1 MSTTILDIP
10 VTDIDGK
17 ETTLSEHS
25 GKVLLVVNVASRC
38 GLTPQYSGLQDLQD
52 KYAAKGFSVLGFPCN
67 DFANQEPEDET
78 GIKTFCETNFQ
89 VNFPLFSKI
98 TINQKPRHPLYA
110 AMIEA
115 VPHATPAPDGTLLET
130 LEKHNLQPANDT
142 DVMWNFEKFLIGKD
156 GSVLARFAPDVTP
169 DNALLTD
176 AIEDALN

>member
-78 GIKTFCETNFQ
+78 GIKTFCDSHSLSGSC
-89 VNFPLFSKI
+89 VILAGKCRYLVRPL
-98 TINQKPRHPLYA
+98 A
-110 AMIEA
+110 A
-115 VPHATPAPDGTLLET
+115 GFGL
-130 LEKHNLQPANDT
+130 KNL
-142 DVMWNFEKFLIGKD
+142 
-156 GSVLARFAPDVTP
+156 S
-169 DNALLTD
+169 
-176 AIEDALN
+176 